1 MELSDAA
8 SSSSKERPFGA
19 ASILAFLVRL
29 SLWPFPPWDTFL
41 FPLEAASSD
50 LGAIEI
56 GYVVK
61 DRTGG
66 KILVTVMVQIVATE
80 P

>member
-1 MELSDAA
+1 M
-8 SSSSKERPFGA
+8 
-19 ASILAFLVRL
+19 
-29 SLWPFPPWDTFL
+29 
-41 FPLEAASSD
+41 
-50 LGAIEI
+50 GAIEI